1 VGAPHILVVDDDPGI
16 QTLLGRY
23 LREQGFVVRVVGSG
37 SEMDAALLAD
47 PKVDLLVLDIM
58 LPGEDGLSIA
68 RRLNPKTRPPLIM
81 LSARGEDIDRI
92 VGLEVGADDY
102 LPKPFNPRELVAR
115 IKAVLRRHSAT
126 SNTAQAAEPQP
137 ALPVIGDFAL
147 NTQTHQAFL
156 KGQPLDLTHGEW
168 RLLQFFL
175 ERPNRVINR
184 DQIMDYLKGYE
195 RAAFD
200 RSIDVRITRLR
211 RKIEAAPA
219 EPRYLVTIWGE
230 GYLFAPS
237 GRSTRSGDTAPE

>member
-1 VGAPHILVVDDDPGI
+1 
-16 QTLLGRY
+16 
-23 LREQGFVVRVVGSG
+23 
-37 SEMDAALLAD
+37 M
-47 PKVDLLVLDIM
+47 
-58 LPGEDGLSIA
+58 
-68 RRLNPKTRPPLIM
+68 
-81 LSARGEDIDRI
+81 
-92 VGLEVGADDY
+92 
-102 LPKPFNPRELVAR
+102 
-115 IKAVLRRHSAT
+115 
-126 SNTAQAAEPQP
+126 
-137 ALPVIGDFAL
+137 IGDFAL
-147 NTQTHQAFL
+147 NTETHQAFL
-156 KGQPLDLTHGEW
+156 HGQALDLTHGEW

-237 GRSTRSGDTAPE
+237 GRSPRSGDTQAQ